1 MLAGKS
7 GRIMILLHH
16 AAIATADYEQSK
28 RLFEK
33 IGMHIERETGSVPN
47 RQLWFREGIQLKES
61 QNVSR
66 GSNIDHL
73 ALKTDQKESLVQI
86 ILENGCTPEARG
98 DNWFSLPNGT
108 LIELI

>member
-7 GRIMILLHH
+7 GRIMILLYH

-73 ALKTDQKESLVQI
+73 ALKTD
-86 ILENGCTPEARG
+86 
-98 DNWFSLPNGT
+98 
-108 LIELI
+108 